1 MLPFSSSGILLR
13 RTEYG
18 DYDWIPTF
26 LTLSH
31 GKLPMMAKYA
41 RKSRKRFSGTLE
53 LFSEIGFI
61 GGYPRKGGM
70 PILQEAWIK
79 QPFAGIRGDLVKTAY
94 AAYWSELVL
103 SWLEEGKA
111 QPKIYH
117 LLRYALAAL
126 EEAPAG
132 SGESGISPGVASIVF
147 QLYFLLASGLSPD
160 FEKCSRCGMA
170 LDRMPGEK
178 CGFDLEKGGLVC
190 QKCIPERALPYPLSK
205 GTVKQLRWV
214 QAGPLQKVGRLRF
227 TAAAIAES
235 LAFLEAFVP
244 YHLGREPKSQKFLTH
259 VRRLKA

>member
-1 MLPFSSSGILLR
+1 MLPFASSGILLR

-18 DYDWIPTF
+18 DYDLIPTF
-26 LTLSH
+26 ITLSH
-31 GKLPMMAKYA
+31 GKLTLMAKYA

-61 GGYPRKGGM
+61 GAYPRKGGM

-79 QPFAGIRGDLVKTAY
+79 QPFAGIRGDLLKTAY
-94 AAYWSELVL
+94 AAYWCELVL

-117 LLRYALAAL
+117 LLRYALASL
-126 EEAPAG
+126 EPPAG
-132 SGESGISPGVASIVF
+132 AAENGISPGVASIVF

-160 FEKCSRCGMA
+160 FEKCSRCGLE
-170 LDRMPGEK
+170 LDRMPGET

-190 QKCIPERALPYPLSK
+190 QRCISERSLPYPLSK

-214 QAGPLQKVGRLRF
+214 QAGPLQKVGRIKFSTR
-227 TAAAIAES
+227 AINES
-235 LAFLEAFVP
+235 LTFLEAFVP
-244 YHLGREPKSQKFLTH
+244 YHLGREPKSRKFLTH
-259 VRRLKA
+259 VRKLKA